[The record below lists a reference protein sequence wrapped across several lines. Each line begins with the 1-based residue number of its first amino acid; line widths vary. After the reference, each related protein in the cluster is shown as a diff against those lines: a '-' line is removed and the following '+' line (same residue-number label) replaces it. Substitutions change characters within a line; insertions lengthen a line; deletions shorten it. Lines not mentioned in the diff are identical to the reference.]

1 MLHARDMSPETAPE
15 RNRHGGTESSEL
27 ISQRLLGWLCFVNN
41 ISTAMYKVF
50 ISRLIGGTC

>member
-1 MLHARDMSPETAPE
+1 MLHAREMSPETAPE
-15 RNRHGGTESSEL
+15 RDGGTESSEL